1 MHSRATL
8 CFQHILLLTILS
20 QTSPGS
26 RNPSLQLL
34 FLFHKHFLIL
44 VPYNLL
50 AFAPSTIFNKLYSAS
65 LGKLLEF
72 QFFKFLLES
81 LSFQHDTRDKYYR
94 ENTKNIS
101 FIVLTLFL
109 SPFLSVPF
117 FLPSLISF
125 FLPSFYFDEYST
137 FSSMNYEVRDIF

>member
-1 MHSRATL
+1 M
-8 CFQHILLLTILS
+8 CFQHILLPTILS
-20 QTSPGS
+20 QTSPTS
-26 RNPSLQLL
+26 RNPSLQSSV
-34 FLFHKHFLIL
+34 FLFHTHFLIL

-65 LGKLLEF
+65 LGKLFEF
-72 QFFKFLLES
+72 QVFKFLLES

-101 FIVLTLFL
+101 VIVLTLPFSL
-109 SPFLSVPF
+109 SFCS

-125 FLPSFYFDEYST
+125 FLPSFYFDKYST